1 MFKFL
6 SRVHPKFKTPVNA
19 TLLSGLTF
27 GLMAAVFNLDVLM
40 DFMSIGTLLAYT
52 MVSACV
58 IILRYKQ
65 VAHRSLYTKSPLKTY
80 FQTDADILFAKER
93 QIEIVEVTVSC
104 ESHPAVHGLD
114 IFRPDSGSRF
124 STREVPLCQT
134 PPHQVWLPWLLF
146 SLVKLNWVSS
156 DRLKSKS

>member
-19 TLLSGLTF
+19 TLMSGITF

-65 VAHRSLYTKSPLKTY
+65 VHNIAQSTTIPCDEKSL
-80 FQTDADILFAKER
+80 
-93 QIEIVEVTVSC
+93 
-104 ESHPAVHGLD
+104 
-114 IFRPDSGSRF
+114 
-124 STREVPLCQT
+124 
-134 PPHQVWLPWLLF
+134 
-146 SLVKLNWVSS
+146 
-156 DRLKSKS
+156 

>member
-19 TLLSGLTF
+19 TLLSGITF

-65 VAHRSLYTKSPLKTY
+65 VAQRSPAIESPLKSH
-80 FQTDADILFAKER
+80 FQTDADVLFAKER
-93 QIEIVEVTVSC
+93 KIEIVEVKVRS
-104 ESHPAVHGLD
+104 
-114 IFRPDSGSRF
+114 IRPQLMD
-124 STREVPLCQT
+124 
-134 PPHQVWLPWLLF
+134 
-146 SLVKLNWVSS
+146 
-156 DRLKSKS
+156 

>member
-19 TLLSGLTF
+19 TLLSGFTF

-65 VAHRSLYTKSPLKTY
+65 
-80 FQTDADILFAKER
+80 TDADVLFAKER
-93 QIEIVEVTVSC
+93 KIEIVEVKVSC
-104 ESHPAVHGLD
+104 EPQPSVDGY
-114 IFRPDSGSRF
+114 F
-124 STREVPLCQT
+124 
-134 PPHQVWLPWLLF
+134 
-146 SLVKLNWVSS
+146 S
-156 DRLKSKS
+156 DRILGANSQLQGFNCANHLLIKCGFRSHSSHW

>member
-19 TLLSGLTF
+19 TLLSGITF

-65 VAHRSLYTKSPLKTY
+65 VAQRSPEIESPLKSH
-80 FQTDADILFAKER
+80 FQTDADVLFAKER
-93 QIEIVEVTVSC
+93 KIEIVEVKVRS
-104 ESHPAVHGLD
+104 
-114 IFRPDSGSRF
+114 IRPQLMD
-124 STREVPLCQT
+124 
-134 PPHQVWLPWLLF
+134 
-146 SLVKLNWVSS
+146 
-156 DRLKSKS
+156 